1 MATYTDIEGQGKL
14 TTTTL
19 GTGTQTITITP
30 PTGQLGSTYFTLEA
44 IRNADGEYDST
55 SPVLAGVFGNFN
67 GISTLVSDTHKFS
80 AVVEEGGGYFN
91 YTPNSTIEAGE
102 AYVRG
107 TGGITVLIDADGVA
121 GPLFYYDPATSY
133 SGTGTILTDLSGN
146 NRNALI
152 AGAPAYTSGEGGYF
166 TMVDDYIRT
175 IDLQSLITAVDESHT
190 TEAWIYPTAN
200 GVVVSYQGE
209 TTPPAGYHF
218 SAIELVSGQVEFGLW
233 NGTDI
238 SSTGGTGAL
247 TLNAWHQV
255 VLTYDGTTCRGY
267 IDGAL
272 AGSVAV
278 NFDSPMDDATPV
290 FMMYFGIS
298 DTTSQGD
305 GSYFDGR
312 MGVIRVY
319 NRALTATEIEQ
330 NFEADRDIYGI

>member
-1 MATYTDIEGQGKL
+1 MASTYTPSELEGQGTPLKENPNGGS
-14 TTTTL
+14 TY
-19 GTGTQTITITP
+19 TITITNKNLDGTGYLFMESTTPTATP
-30 PTGQLGSTYFTLEA
+30 PFSGSIWSGSGALGEV
-44 IRNADGEYDST
+44 YD
-55 SPVLAGVFGNFN
+55 
-67 GISTLVSDTHKFS
+67 
-80 AVVEEGGGYFN
+80 N
-91 YTPNSTIEAGE
+91 YTQGINILKGGATEILWTPLNDIVGSQVYIKA
-102 AYVRG
+102 
-107 TGGITVLIDADGVA
+107 TGNIGATIDADGVS

-133 SGTGTILTDLSGN
+133 SGTGTTLTDLSGN

-152 AGAPAYTSGEGGYF
+152 AGSPAYTSGEGGYF
-166 TMVDDYIRT
+166 TMANDYIRT
-175 IDLQSLITAVDESHT
+175 VDLDALITVADESHT

-200 GVVVSYQGE
+200 GVIVSYQGE
-209 TTPPAGYHF
+209 TTPSAGYHF

-233 NGTDI
+233 NGI
-238 SSTGGTGAL
+238 SITSTGGTGAL

-278 NFDSPMDDATPV
+278 NFDSPMNDASPV

-298 DTTSQGD
+298 DITNQGD

-319 NRALTATEIEQ
+319 NRALTSTEIEQ
-330 NFEADRDIYGI
+330 NYEADRDIYGV